1 MSSKM
6 VITHYEHNHNSEKGS
21 IRKLSRMIPPEENS
35 IYSNISAL
43 RPGTV
48 VKDKNDVL
56 YLLKDRSGIKKW
68 RASILPEH
76 KEVDLDVLESL
87 VNMKVLGSLDEE
99 TSLGV
104 YVLDVFNKMKTF
116 HKFLEPQKIFFTSEN
131 EVIEE
136 EIFIATLPKSR
147 HKESKCIAA
156 KMKELENFELF
167 DVYDVIDKPKDQQLI
182 DTEWVLVEKEADDGS
197 IVTKARLCM

>member
-56 YLLKDRSGIKKW
+56 YLLKYRSGTKKW

-104 YVLDVFNKMKTF
+104 YVLDVFNKTKT
-116 HKFLEPQKIFFTSEN
+116 
-131 EVIEE
+131 
-136 EIFIATLPKSR
+136 
-147 HKESKCIAA
+147 
-156 KMKELENFELF
+156 
-167 DVYDVIDKPKDQQLI
+167 
-182 DTEWVLVEKEADDGS
+182 
-197 IVTKARLCM
+197 